1 VNLLESIDKRFV
13 IGIDLGTTNCAV
25 AYADL
30 LEEKEAGTNIR
41 LFKIPQLTSPGELS
55 RLPVLPSFLYLPG
68 AYDLSNEAVQMPWP
82 VSPAAAD
89 RTQVVGA
96 FARDH
101 GAKIPSRLVSS
112 AKSWLCH
119 PHVDR
124 KARIL
129 PWGSADDIAGISPV
143 QATAAYLEHIK
154 AAWNSF
160 RGEDTDQYLE
170 HQLIILTVP
179 ASFDEVARELTV
191 EAAAMAGL
199 ASVILLE
206 EPLAAFYSWLIRYEN
221 RWSRYVSPNELVLV
235 CDVGGG
241 TTDFTLISLREAEG
255 SPRFERIAV
264 GDHLILGG
272 DNMDLALARSIEMR
286 LGKKAALTGDRWKTL
301 CHQCRQAKEMLLDG
315 KAASRKITLMGEGS
329 RLISGTLSADLD
341 LVSVEQIIIDGFFPL
356 LDAGP
361 KPPLRSSRKGI
372 TEFGLP
378 YEQEPAITRHLGWF
392 LDQHQTDVSGLQ
404 GNALRAPDC
413 ILFNG
418 GALKP
423 PVIQERIRQAIRRW
437 FHQDDTSLPRVL
449 ENPDPD
455 LAVALGAAY
464 YGLVKTGRGVRVGS
478 GSARSYYIGVS
489 TGSDE
494 TAGETTGATSRQA
507 ICLVERGLDEGSW
520 ILLEDRDFQVLT
532 NQPVSFDLY
541 SSSFR
546 SGDRCGSLVAVD
558 DSLTRLP
565 SIQTIIQYGK
575 KGEQTRIPVAIEA
588 NYTEIGTLALW
599 CHSRISDHRWKL
611 QFQIREAGEA
621 PDIGDSE
628 VFEASRVEAVHDV
641 LRAAFLQPTAGPYL
655 ESLAKDISRI
665 IDRPREKWPLS
676 LIRGMADVLLSLV
689 QTRLSAPDF
698 ESRWLNML
706 GFCLRPGFGD
716 GFDGHRIKAVWKI
729 YKQGPVH
736 GRHSQVRSNWWIF
749 WRRISGGL
757 SAGHQRQFFQDLTPV
772 LFSPKAGRL
781 KIAPQEHLE
790 SLMAAAAMERLTV
803 KDKLKLGRLL
813 LSELRSGKAKP
824 QQIWALSRIGA
835 RELLYGPADRVIP
848 PAEIRDWIETLM
860 REPWTNPSPAGQA
873 LLQLSRKTGDR
884 VRDVDP
890 AMAERIHGWLF
901 AHGFPEDQLRVLSEV
916 APYRKQETSII
927 FGEDLPSGLILE
939 SLREPSTCTAP
950 IGCCCEY

>member
-1 VNLLESIDKRFV
+1 MESIDKRFV
-13 IGIDLGTTNCAV
+13 VGIDLGTTNCAV

-30 LEEKEAGTNIR
+30 QGEKDAKSNIR
-41 LFKIPQLTSPGELS
+41 LFKIPQLTGPGEVS
-55 RLPVLPSFLYLPG
+55 RLSVLPSFLYLPG
-68 AYDLSNEAVQMPWP
+68 AYDLSAEAIQLPWP
-82 VSPAAAD
+82 VSSAASD
-89 RTQVVGA
+89 RHQFVGA

-129 PWGSADDIAGISPV
+129 PWGSGDDVAGISPV

-160 RGEDTDQYLE
+160 RGEDEDQYLE
-170 HQLIILTVP
+170 NQLIILTVP

-199 ASVILLE
+199 NAVTLLE
-206 EPLAAFYSWLIRYEN
+206 EPLAAFYSWLIRNEN
-221 RWSRYVSPNELVLV
+221 RWSRFVSPGELILV

-241 TTDFTLISLREAEG
+241 TTDFTLISLREADG

-286 LGKKAALTGDRWKTL
+286 LGKTAMLAGDRWKTL

-315 KAASRKITLMGEGS
+315 KASSRKITIMGEGS

-341 LVSVEQIIIDGFFPL
+341 SGSVGQTLMEGFFPL
-356 LDAGP
+356 LDAEP
-361 KPPLRSSRKGI
+361 RQTASSSRKGI

-392 LDQHQTDVSGLQ
+392 LDRHQPEVSQYSGKPFI
-404 GNALRAPDC
+404 GPDC

-437 FHQDDTSLPRVL
+437 FHQDDVALPRVL

-489 TGSDE
+489 TGAEE
-494 TAGETTGATSRQA
+494 TDGTDSRQA
-507 ICLVERGLDEGSW
+507 ICLVERGLDEGSQ
-520 ILLEDRDFQVLT
+520 IQLQDRDFQVLT

-546 SGDRCGSLVAVD
+546 SGDRSGHLVAVD

-565 SIQTIIQYGK
+565 SIQTVIQYGK
-575 KGEQTRIPVAIEA
+575 KGEQIGIPVAIEA
-588 NYTEIGTLALW
+588 GYTEIGTLALW

-611 QFQIREAGEA
+611 QFQLRDAGDA
-621 PDIGDSE
+621 PDIADSE
-628 VFEASRVEAVHDV
+628 VFEASQVEAVQDC
-641 LRAAFLQPTAGPYL
+641 LRTAFLQPAPGPYL
-655 ESLAKDISRI
+655 ESLVKDISRI
-665 IDRPREKWPLS
+665 IERPREKWPS
-676 LIRGMADVLLSLV
+676 VAD
-689 QTRLSAPDF
+689 P
-698 ESRWLNML
+698 WH
-706 GFCLRPGFGD
+706 GGCP
-716 GFDGHRIKAVWKI
+716 AVSDS
-729 YKQGPVH
+729 GP
-736 GRHSQVRSNWWIF
+736 S
-749 WRRISGGL
+749 
-757 SAGHQRQFFQDLTPV
+757 D
-772 LFSPKAGRL
+772 
-781 KIAPQEHLE
+781 
-790 SLMAAAAMERLTV
+790 
-803 KDKLKLGRLL
+803 
-813 LSELRSGKAKP
+813 RSG
-824 QQIWALSRIGA
+824 
-835 RELLYGPADRVIP
+835 
-848 PAEIRDWIETLM
+848 
-860 REPWTNPSPAGQA
+860 
-873 LLQLSRKTGDR
+873 
-884 VRDVDP
+884 
-890 AMAERIHGWLF
+890 F
-901 AHGFPEDQLRVLSEV
+901 
-916 APYRKQETSII
+916 
-927 FGEDLPSGLILE
+927 
-939 SLREPSTCTAP
+939 
-950 IGCCCEY
+950 

>member
-1 VNLLESIDKRFV
+1 LENIDKRFV

-30 LEEKEAGTNIR
+30 QEDKDAGAAIR
-41 LFKIPQLTSPGELS
+41 LFKIPQLTGPGEIS

-68 AYDLSNEAVQMPWP
+68 AYDLSSEAIRLPWP
-82 VSPAAAD
+82 VPAAAAEQP
-89 RTQVVGA
+89 RIIGA

-119 PHVDR
+119 PHADR

-129 PWGSADDIAGISPV
+129 PWGSGSDVAGISPV

-160 RGEDTDQYLE
+160 RGEDEDQYLE
-170 HQLIILTVP
+170 HQAIILTVP
-179 ASFDEVARELTV
+179 ASFDEVARELTA
-191 EAAAMAGL
+191 EAAALAGL
-199 ASVILLE
+199 NAVTLLE
-206 EPLAAFYSWLIRYEN
+206 EPLAAFYSWLIRNEN
-221 RWSRYVSPNELVLV
+221 RWSWLVSPDELILV

-241 TTDFTLISLREAEG
+241 TTDFTLISLRQADG

-272 DNMDLALARSIEMR
+272 DNMDLALARNIEMR
-286 LGKKAALTGDRWKTL
+286 LREKSSLLTGDRWKTL
-301 CHQCRQAKEMLLDG
+301 CHQCRQAKELLLDG
-315 KAASRKITLMGEGS
+315 KAASRKITIMGEGR
-329 RLISGTLSADLD
+329 RLISGTLSADLNLD
-341 LVSVEQIIIDGFFPL
+341 SVEQTLIEGFFPL
-356 LDAGP
+356 LDAEP
-361 KPPLRSSRKGI
+361 KQTAHASRKGI

-392 LDQHQTDVSGLQ
+392 LDRHRADISGFS
-404 GNALRAPDC
+404 GKPFRGPDC

-437 FHQDDTSLPRVL
+437 FNHDDAAMPRVL
-449 ENPDPD
+449 DNPDPD

-489 TGSDE
+489 TGSVE
-494 TAGETTGATSRQA
+494 TDGSDRRQA
-507 ICLVERGLDEGSW
+507 ICLVERGLDEGSR
-520 ILLEDRDFQVLT
+520 IQLEDRDFQVLT

-546 SGDRCGSLVAVD
+546 SGDRCGRLVAVD

-565 SIQTIIQYGK
+565 PIQTVIQYGK
-575 KGEQTRIPVAIEA
+575 TGGRTAIPVAIEA
-588 NYTEIGTLALW
+588 SYTEIGTLALG

-611 QFQIREAGEA
+611 QFQIREAA
-621 PDIGDSE
+621 DALNIGDSE
-628 VFEASRVEAVHDV
+628 VFEASRVEAVHDCV
-641 LRAAFLQPTAGPYL
+641 RTAFLQPVPGPRL
-655 ESLAKDISRI
+655 ESLVKDISAI

-676 LIRGMADVLLSLV
+676 MIRGMADVLLSLV
-689 QTRLSAPDF
+689 QARLAAPDF
-698 ESRWLNML
+698 ESRWLNLL

-716 GFDGHRIKAVWKI
+716 GFDGHRIKAIWKI

-736 GRHSQVRSNWWIF
+736 DRHSQVRSDWWIF

-772 LFSPKAGRL
+772 LFSPKAGRQRTG
-781 KIAPQEHLE
+781 PQEYLE
-790 SLMAAAAMERLTV
+790 IQMAAAGMERLTV
-803 KDKLKLGRLL
+803 KDKIRLGSLL
-813 LSELRSGKAKP
+813 LSDLKSKNPKP
-824 QQIWALSRIGA
+824 QQFWALSRIGA
-835 RELLYGPADRVIP
+835 RELLYGPVDRVIP
-848 PAEIRDWIETLM
+848 PAEICNWTQALM
-860 REPWTNPSPAGQA
+860 SGNWSNPAQAGQA
-873 LLQLSRKTGDR
+873 LLHLARKTGDLA
-884 VRDVDP
+884 RDLDP
-890 AMAERIHGWLF
+890 SVIDHIRDRLSQQ
-901 AHGFPEDQLRVLSEV
+901 GFLEDQLRVLFEV
-916 APYRKQETSII
+916 VPYKRQETGTL
-927 FGEDLPSGLILE
+927 FGEDLPSGLVLE
-939 SLREPSTCTAP
+939 AQ
-950 IGCCCEY
+950 

>member
-1 VNLLESIDKRFV
+1 MEPIDKRYV

-30 LEEKEAGTNIR
+30 QGEKDAGANIR
-41 LFKIPQLTSPGELS
+41 LFKIPQLTGPGEVS
-55 RLPVLPSFLYLPG
+55 RLQVLPSFLYLPG
-68 AYDLSNEAVQMPWP
+68 AFDLSSEAIQLPWGS
-82 VSPAAAD
+82 SPGVAD
-89 RTQVVGA
+89 HPQFVGA

-119 PHVDR
+119 PHADR

-129 PWGSADDIAGISPV
+129 PWGAGSDVFRVSPI

-154 AAWNSF
+154 TAWNSF
-160 RGEDTDQYLE
+160 RGEDEDQYLE
-170 HQLIILTVP
+170 NQLIILTVP

-199 ASVILLE
+199 KTVTLLE
-206 EPLAAFYSWLIRYEN
+206 EPLAAFYNWLIRHEN
-221 RWSRYVSPNELVLV
+221 RWSQFVSPDELILI

-241 TTDFTLISLREAEG
+241 TTDFTLISLREVAG

-272 DNMDLALARSIEMR
+272 DNMDLALARSIEMC
-286 LGKKAALTGDRWKTL
+286 LGKSKAILTGDRWKTL
-301 CHQCRQAKEMLLDG
+301 CHQCRQAKEMLLNG
-315 KAASRKITLMGEGS
+315 TAESRKITIMGEGS

-341 LVSVEQIIIDGFFPL
+341 YGSVEQTLIEGFFPL
-356 LDAGP
+356 LDAGE
-361 KPPLRSSRKGI
+361 KPPAQPFRKGI

-392 LDQHQTDVSGLQ
+392 LDQHQTEVSQFPGKTF
-404 GNALRAPDC
+404 RAPDC

-437 FHQDDTSLPRVL
+437 YHQDDATLPRVL
-449 ENPDPD
+449 DNPDPD

-464 YGLVKTGRGVRVGS
+464 YGLVKMGRGVRVGS

-489 TGSDE
+489 TGSAE
-494 TAGETTGATSRQA
+494 TDGASSRQA
-507 ICLVERGLDEGSW
+507 ICLVERGLDEGSR
-520 ILLEDRDFQVLT
+520 IQLEDRDFQVLT

-546 SGDRCGSLVAVD
+546 SGDRSGHLVAVD

-565 SIQTIIQYGK
+565 PTQTIIQYGK
-575 KGEQTRIPVAIEA
+575 TGEHSNIPVAVEA
-588 NYTEIGTLALW
+588 NYTEIGTLDLW

-611 QFQIREAGEA
+611 QFQIRGTGDT
-621 PDIGDSE
+621 PDIGNPE
-628 VFEASRVEAVHDV
+628 TFEAAQIEAIHAS
-641 LRAAFLQPTAGPYL
+641 LRSAFSQPIGGSFLDALG
-655 ESLAKDISRI
+655 KDISRI

-676 LIRGMADVLLSLV
+676 LIRSMADVLLSLIQAR
-689 QTRLSAPDF
+689 QTAPDF
-698 ESRWLNML
+698 ESRWLNLL

-716 GFDGHRIKAVWKI
+716 GFDANRIKAIWKI
-729 YKQGPVH
+729 YKQGPVYSH
-736 GRHSQVRSNWWIF
+736 HSQVRSDWWIL

-757 SAGHQRQFFQDLTPV
+757 SAGHQRQFFQDLTPI
-772 LFSPKAGRL
+772 LFSAKSGKQRIL
-781 KIAPQEHLE
+781 PQEYLE
-790 SLMAAAAMERLTV
+790 IQMAAASMERLAV
-803 KDKLKLGRLL
+803 KDKIRLGSLL
-813 LSELRSGKAKP
+813 LADLKSKKARP
-824 QQIWALSRIGA
+824 QQFWAFSRIGA

-848 PAEIRDWIETLM
+848 PAQVSPWIEALIS
-860 REPWTNPSPAGQA
+860 ENGSNPGPAGQA
-873 LLQLSRKTGDR
+873 LLQLARKTGDR
-884 VRDVDP
+884 ARDVDP
-890 AMAERIHGWLF
+890 ALVERIQNRLSQQ
-901 AHGFPEDQLRVLSEV
+901 GFLPHQVRVLSEV
-916 APYRKQETSII
+916 VPLRKQETSAI
-927 FGEDLPSGLILE
+927 FGEDLPSGLILG
-939 SLREPSTCTAP
+939 AP
-950 IGCCCEY
+950 